1 MKLSDFDYHLPE
13 ELIASLALENRS
25 ASRLLVASDDE
36 LIDKQFSD
44 IIDYLQAG
52 DLLVLNNTRVVKAR
66 LFGSKPTGGKV
77 EVMLERIINNQEIIA
92 HVRTSKSIKLGML
105 IDLPGDVTME
115 VIQLLDG
122 IFKLKI
128 LQDVNIYEYLEKY
141 GNLPLPP
148 YMHRQAEEFDE
159 ERYQTVYAKHEG
171 SVAAPTAGLHFTPEL
186 LDEIKRKG
194 VNITYVTLHVGSGTF
209 KPVSVE
215 NISEHK
221 MHSEVFEIDQNTI
234 NLIEQTK
241 QSGARVIA
249 VGTTSMRTLES
260 VALRGMHV
268 QTGETD
274 IFITPGFKFKVV
286 DALITN
292 FHLPKSTLLML
303 VSAFSGSELIKK
315 IYAHAIENK
324 YRFFSYGDAMLLTRK
339 S

>member
-1 MKLSDFDYHLPE
+1 MKLSDFDYHLPD
-13 ELIASLALENRS
+13 ELIASSALENRS
-25 ASRLLVASDDE
+25 ASRLLVASGDN

-105 IDLPGDVTME
+105 VDLPGDVTME

-122 IFKLKI
+122 LFKLKI
-128 LQDVNIYEYLEKY
+128 LQDINIYEYLEKY

-148 YMHRQAEEFDE
+148 YMHRQAEKFDE

-186 LDEIKRKG
+186 LDAIKRKG

-234 NLIEQTK
+234 DLIEQTK

-260 VALRGMHV
+260 AALRGMHA